1 MGALSAT
8 FENKSKEGT
17 VEMTFDDTEFW
28 EEDFFKASC
37 LNPPWNP
44 LMHCRASEIAGN
56 LIPLTLSLSWTAVSS
71 CPVLPFQS
79 SALFS

>member
-37 LNPPWNP
+37 LNPP
-44 LMHCRASEIAGN
+44 
-56 LIPLTLSLSWTAVSS
+56 
-71 CPVLPFQS
+71 
-79 SALFS
+79 